1 MYIFSN
7 FTLVMLQ
14 LSEDG
19 LGEEPSE
26 DDTLSSLMCG
36 KGLVCYHCPYESTS
50 PYEWM
55 TQIYHM
61 PYTPAQLKC
70 LLGQSTLT
78 SYEYMQWSY
87 FNVFNS
93 HVITQTKSSVMVIQ

>member
-1 MYIFSN
+1 MRHLHISN
-7 FTLVMLQ
+7 FTLVTLQ

-26 DDTLSSLMCG
+26 DDTLKLELWG
-36 KGLVCYHCPYESTS
+36 QPTKELDGLWKGSVCYHCPYESTS

-70 LLGQSTLT
+70 GLGLRTI
-78 SYEYMQWSY
+78 
-87 FNVFNS
+87 V
-93 HVITQTKSSVMVIQ
+93 VII

>member
-1 MYIFSN
+1 MKKNHINFASAEYYETCNIFSN

-70 LLGQSTLT
+70 GLGLRTI
-78 SYEYMQWSY
+78 
-87 FNVFNS
+87 V
-93 HVITQTKSSVMVIQ
+93 VII